1 VRITRRQLRKL
12 ISESVDIVSPT
23 ANMFL
28 EEIGATFYSGAG
40 RGVFHEKFPNNCVV
54 NFVIFATV
62 GDTIYISDIETRGRG
77 CLRKGYGRKVMN
89 TLVAKADMFG
99 ITLEL
104 DVAPYSESITLDDL
118 YEFYTSLGF
127 KPAAVN
133 DHPYRMR
140 RLPG

>member
-1 VRITRRQLRKL
+1 MKITRQQLRKL
-12 ISESVDIVSPT
+12 INESMDIVSPT
-23 ANMFL
+23 ASMFL
-28 EEIGATFYSGAG
+28 EEISATFYSGAG

-54 NFVIFATV
+54 RFVIFATG

-99 ITLEL
+99 IILEL
-104 DVAPYSESITLDDL
+104 DVSPYSESITLDDL
-118 YEFYTSLGF
+118 YGFYASLGF
-127 KPAAVN
+127 KPAGVN

-140 RLPG
+140 RLPE

>member
-1 VRITRRQLRKL
+1 MKITRSQLRRL
-12 ISESVDIVSPT
+12 ICESMDRVSPV

-28 EEIGATFYSGAG
+28 EELSATFYSGTG
-40 RGVFHEKFPNNCVV
+40 GGVFYDKFPNNCVV
-54 NFVIFATV
+54 NFVIFATG

-89 TLVAKADMFG
+89 TLIAKADMFG
-99 ITLEL
+99 VTLEL
-104 DVAPYSESITLDDL
+104 DVAPYSESITLDNL
-118 YEFYTSLGF
+118 YGFYTSLGF

-140 RLPG
+140 RLPE